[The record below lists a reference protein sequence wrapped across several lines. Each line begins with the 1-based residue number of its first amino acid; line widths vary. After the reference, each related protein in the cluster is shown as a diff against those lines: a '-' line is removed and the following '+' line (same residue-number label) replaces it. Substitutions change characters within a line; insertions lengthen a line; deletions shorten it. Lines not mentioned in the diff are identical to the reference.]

1 MKIIISS
8 QYAKALLLTT
18 RTLLVLICH
27 DALTRGLGRAAVDIE
42 FPGKEKGVPRSDR
55 KEDYHVLDSGGTVY
69 DTMLNQTVS

>member
-1 MKIIISS
+1 MKIIIST
-8 QYAKALLLTT
+8 QYAKALLTT

-27 DALTRGLGRAAVDIE
+27 DALTCGLGRAAVDIE